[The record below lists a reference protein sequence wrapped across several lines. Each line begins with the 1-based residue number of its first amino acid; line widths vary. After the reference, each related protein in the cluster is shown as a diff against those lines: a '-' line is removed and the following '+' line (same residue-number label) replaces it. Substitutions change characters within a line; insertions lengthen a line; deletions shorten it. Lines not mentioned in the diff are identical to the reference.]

1 MHLTKPVKVGLRALA
16 VGSLA
21 YLLLKPS
28 TAAAGATAAGG
39 TNTSG
44 ATYFLFSI
52 TTPYSSN
59 PAVTPQGQANVQ
71 AALAA
76 AGFVNIQV
84 QNDPS
89 VTAGNSW
96 VATAMFT
103 GTPPTT
109 VTAAS
114 GNLTLSNVQALTGT
128 PPVPQP
134 VSNLVVG
141 SWYQFSVR
149 TSFLQGA
156 PDPTT
161 GVPANQPNVAA
172 YLIAMGFGGPTGG
185 TAASPTLYLTA
196 AADQSS
202 TPDTWNVFA
211 TWQGPPNVTPVPTSA
226 TDYPPLIFFV
236 PNALPTLMAAAPTA
250 APPTTMP

>member
-1 MHLTKPVKVGLRALA
+1 MHLTKPVKVGLGALA
-16 VGSLA
+16 VGGLA

-28 TAAAGATAAGG
+28 ASASAATSAGG

-71 AALAA
+71 QALAA
-76 AGFVNIQV
+76 AGFTNIQV
-84 QNDPS
+84 QTDPS

-114 GNLTLSNVQALTGT
+114 GNLTLSNVQPLAGAPPT
-128 PPVPQP
+128 PTTVP
-134 VSNLVVG
+134 NLVAG
-141 SWYQFSVR
+141 SWYSFSVR

-172 YLIAMGFGGPTGG
+172 YLMAMGFGASGG
-185 TAASPTLYLTA
+185 TAAAPALYVTA
-196 AADQSS
+196 AADKSS
-202 TPDTWNVFA
+202 TPDTWNIYGTFTGA
-211 TWQGPPNVTPVPTSA
+211 PNVTPVPTSA

-236 PNALPTLMAAAPTA
+236 PNAMPTLMAAAPSG
-250 APPTTMP
+250 PPSSAMP